1 MVKRRIKNTLRKI
14 QGTIEQYGRKSIN
27 RGYVKILEE
36 SLNEAEVLRADVWKY
51 RPEVEKNKI
60 FEKSPKN
67 YVDSPRYSSNENI
80 NFSFIG

>member
-1 MVKRRIKNTLRKI
+1 MVKRKIKNTLRKI

-51 RPEVEKNKI
+51 RPEVEKIKFLKNPQKI
-60 FEKSPKN
+60 M
-67 YVDSPRYSSNENI
+67 
-80 NFSFIG
+80 